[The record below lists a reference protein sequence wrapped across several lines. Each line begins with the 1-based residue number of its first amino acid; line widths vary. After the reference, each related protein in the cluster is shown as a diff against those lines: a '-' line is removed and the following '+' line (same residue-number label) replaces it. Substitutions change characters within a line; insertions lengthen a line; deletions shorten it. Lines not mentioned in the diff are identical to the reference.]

1 VQHVPSAREDFIVR
15 LSAMSLM
22 MVRAAIPSVLKIR
35 YGRTTGWRHFE
46 HVREESFSVTMD
58 SKGRSEEMR
67 NPTSRDS
74 SIREFSSWVSCL
86 AIKLAKARA
95 IFSACVRAFFWEKP
109 KSRRREIVVT
119 RTVPFGTDSNESLL
133 WTTDSGSSG
142 KKALGS
148 FTSVRNSEE
157 KRVGGNSAWDPEE
170 CLLFY
175 NQIHL
180 VRCEV
185 IPDECGRKEV
195 YWLEES

>member
-1 VQHVPSAREDFIVR
+1 MQHVPSAREDFIVR

-157 KRVGGNSAWDPEE
+157 KRVGGNSAYQRNVFCFIIRFIW
-170 CLLFY
+170 C
-175 NQIHL
+175 
-180 VRCEV
+180 VA
-185 IPDECGRKEV
+185 K
-195 YWLEES
+195 